1 MKYRQFIEDNF
12 LIDAAKTGQLVPFRF
27 NEVQEDY
34 YENVLCKE
42 YNIEIKGVSGIS
54 VPVREHIVKARR
66 EGFSSLILALFAADD
81 LLQENPTV
89 TDVYT
94 YRDKDTNTFRKRYRH
109 YLLSYFAQKHGVKPE
124 DIYNDINILEQ
135 VADEFLSIDSTSLEI
150 KHNQAFAQFSTAGS
164 KVAGRGGVRH
174 KLLFSELA
182 FYPNTKNMTVSQMV
196 EPTMRQVDVDAGW
209 IFMESTEDGPGTYQ
223 YQLWKEAERGR
234 SRFRNRFYGAGFFYD
249 DAELAKIESEFVDKD
264 QFRKE
269 YPRTVDDL
277 FKGGSKAFTQES
289 ALKKMISAPNAD
301 KDLIYLAEY
310 HGQNYVDV
318 AEMVHDEMVRLS
330 RQHEG
335 YYLYF
340 GLDEAKENDATILY
354 GLRGRRKALNN
365 SRGGIAGIAI
375 DCTRGDFLADWFE
388 RNAPSV
394 YVKRVKFSRPSK
406 SIMYS
411 NLEIVIADQLTQI
424 PEWKDE
430 NGNWVSDEMK
440 HYFNQMI
447 VLEKEYMGNMLVVH
461 HPEGECAK
469 DGHNYDECMYHD
481 DYPDAWVLAEDLYFE
496 LNGAPVKKVK
506 PEVPSVPNV
515 VSNLLDKGTR
525 RDRNRYSGRANT
537 SFE

>member
-1 MKYRQFIEDNF
+1 MKYRLFIEDYF
-12 LIDAAKTGQLVPFRF
+12 MIDAAKTGQLIPFEF
-27 NEVQEDY
+27 NPVQADF

-42 YNIEIKGVSGIS
+42 YDIENKGLS

-66 EGFSSLILALFAADD
+66 EGFSSLILGLFAADD
-81 LLQENPTV
+81 LLNENPTV

-94 YRDKDTNTFRKRYRH
+94 FRDKDTNTFRKRYRH
-109 YLLSYFAQKHGVKPE
+109 YLLTYFAKKFGVTAE
-124 DIYNDINILEQ
+124 QIYNDINILEQ
-135 VADEFLSIDSTSLEI
+135 VAPEVLSIDSTSIEI
-150 KHNQAFAQFSTAGS
+150 KHNKAFGQFSTAGA

-182 FYPNTKNMTVSQMV
+182 FYPNTKNMSVSQMV
-196 EPTMRQVDVDAGW
+196 EPTMRQVDIDAGW
-209 IFMESTEDGPGTYQ
+209 IFIESTEDGPGTYQ
-223 YQLWKEAERGR
+223 YQLWKEVERGR
-234 SRFRNRFYGAGFFYD
+234 SRFHNRFYGAGFFYNEE
-249 DAELAKIESEFVDKD
+249 ELAKIESEFVDKD

-277 FKGGSKAFTQES
+277 FKGGSKSFTVES
-289 ALKKMISAPNAD
+289 HLLKMTDAPNAD
-301 KDLIYLAEY
+301 KDLVYLAEY
-310 HGQNYVDV
+310 HGQNYMDV
-318 AEMVHDEMVRLS
+318 ADMVHGEMIRLA

-340 GLDEAKENDATILY
+340 GLDEAKDNDATILC
-354 GLRGRRKALNN
+354 GIRGRRKALNN

-388 RNAPSV
+388 RNAPSI

-406 SIMYS
+406 SVMFS

-424 PEWKDE
+424 PEWKNDRGE
-430 NGNWVSDEMK
+430 WVSDEMK
-440 HYFNQMI
+440 HFYQQMTW
-447 VLEKEYMGNMLVVH
+447 LEKEYMGNMLVVH
-461 HPEGECAK
+461 HPNGECPK
-469 DGHNYDECMYHD
+469 DGHNYDECMHHD
-481 DYPDAWVLAEDLYFE
+481 DYPDGWVLAEDVYFE
-496 LNGAPVKKVK
+496 LNGAPVKQSR